1 MPRLAGP
8 PASGKPV
15 LPAHLLAPSG
25 PAQASAR
32 LHMCTLPPLLRPLFI
47 NRKSTGEAE
56 LSHLQGKS
64 RKSICL
70 VRLEASGGVSP
81 LFVPQLPLDG
91 GH

>member
-32 LHMCTLPPLLRPLFI
+32 LPMYTLPPLLRPLFI